1 MFHGVCHVFRPY
13 KAACTCLYTYTRS
26 RKACRPV
33 ARAPLVREFSNVAAI
48 LRLDWARPPPFYTRT
63 RDPFPRRCALRE
75 LRNSRVLN
83 SRAAR
88 LKPHTHRNSPMWQ
101 NKHSLTTA
109 EGVATYALRNETQDL
124 AVCASARVKRG
135 SSYFMTGCPR
145 IIIIR
150 ARLAG

>member
-1 MFHGVCHVFRPY
+1 MYMKLVYVVYTGSSMSCLQFVYRGSCCHNLSAAHKKCFTACATCSGLIRPLVLVC
-13 KAACTCLYTYTRS
+13 KLYTRS

-63 RDPFPRRCALRE
+63 RDPFPRCCALRE

-88 LKPHTHRNSPMWQ
+88 LRSCGLN
-101 NKHSLTTA
+101 
-109 EGVATYALRNETQDL
+109 GR
-124 AVCASARVKRG
+124 AVTIYRYK
-135 SSYFMTGCPR
+135 
-145 IIIIR
+145 
-150 ARLAG
+150 L